1 MAVYK
6 CENRTFN
13 VKNHLS
19 ISDFFLFKNIHLEP
33 SCCKKR
39 QKSSNQE
46 TGLGKRG
53 RLKVLNDT
61 KMIINYSSGN
71 SRLFR
76 TNLVSFRTFRRPLF
90 PKPVSLLELFCRF
103 LQQDSSR
110 STYFVNDFLYLGEGH
125 NLQEH
130 SIVLVK
136 YHPLPDVPGVK
147 LRCVRGARDL
157 PHVIKKKQ

>member
-1 MAVYK
+1 MTYFYITDGLQWLPARLEMKMSVYL
-6 CENRTFN
+6 
-13 VKNHLS
+13 LS
-19 ISDFFLFKNIHLEP
+19 GHPL
-33 SCCKKR
+33 
-39 QKSSNQE
+39 
-46 TGLGKRG
+46 
-53 RLKVLNDT
+53 
-61 KMIINYSSGN
+61 
-71 SRLFR
+71 
-76 TNLVSFRTFRRPLF
+76 SFRTFRRPLF
-90 PKPVSLLELFCRF
+90 PIPVSSLGLFSRF

-110 STYFVNDFLYLGEGH
+110 RTFFLNDFLYLGEGH